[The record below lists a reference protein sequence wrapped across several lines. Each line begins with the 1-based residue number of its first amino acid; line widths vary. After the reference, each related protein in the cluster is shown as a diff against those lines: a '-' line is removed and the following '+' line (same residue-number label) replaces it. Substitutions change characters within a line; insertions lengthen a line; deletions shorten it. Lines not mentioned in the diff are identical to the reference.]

1 MLTYRIDASDEC
13 APIIREIMRNLEGE
27 ETENAEIALIE
38 KGFTVPEKGLF
49 LVFTKDNLAD
59 LIRFLYRLN
68 DVKQVPHIL
77 IGRKHE
83 TFEPLKLEDILY
95 FRSSGNS
102 LFAHTER
109 QAYEMKQK
117 LFEME
122 KLIACNNF
130 IRVNKSNIINVLKI
144 KEIIPWFGGRILLR
158 LISSEERIEVS
169 RNYVKDFKQFL
180 DM

>member
-1 MLTYRIDASDEC
+1 MLTYRIDASAES
-13 APIIREIMRNLEGE
+13 APIIREVMRNLEGE
-27 ETENAEIALIE
+27 ETENAEISLIE
-38 KGFTVPEKGLF
+38 NGSPVPEKGLS
-49 LVFTKDNLAD
+49 LVFAKDNLAE
-59 LIRFLYRLN
+59 LIRFLNRLN
-68 DVKQVPHIL
+68 SVKQVPHIL

-83 TFEPLKLEDILY
+83 TFEPLRLEDILF
-95 FRSSGNS
+95 FRSAGNN

-122 KLIACNNF
+122 KLISCDNF

-158 LISSEERIEVS
+158 LIASDERIEVS